1 MRDINNCFTKK
12 EKRRKRKKALTRVIK
27 QRAREI
33 GRLRCL
39 PRERSIH
46 EEHVLSYFPL
56 KLYDSPYIG
65 TCVSYPVKLEGE
77 RDGGT
82 LADNTRRE
90 RPAFNTWAHVFINRL
105 IPLNFLKRLHPG
117 ENEKSFLVG
126 RCN

>member
-1 MRDINNCFTKK
+1 M
-12 EKRRKRKKALTRVIK
+12 
-27 QRAREI
+27 
-33 GRLRCL
+33 
-39 PRERSIH
+39 H
-46 EEHVLSYFPL
+46 EEMKEHVLSYFPL

-65 TCVSYPVKLEGE
+65 TCVSYPVKLGRE
-77 RDGGT
+77 RERERET
-82 LADNTRRE
+82 VADNTR

>member
-1 MRDINNCFTKK
+1 M
-12 EKRRKRKKALTRVIK
+12 
-27 QRAREI
+27 
-33 GRLRCL
+33 
-39 PRERSIH
+39 H
-46 EEHVLSYFPL
+46 EEMKEHVLSYFPL

-65 TCVSYPVKLEGE
+65 TCVSYPVKLGRE
-77 RDGGT
+77 RERERET
-82 LADNTRRE
+82 VADNT

>member
-12 EKRRKRKKALTRVIK
+12 EKRRRRKKALTRVIK

-65 TCVSYPVKLEGE
+65 TCVSYPVKL
-77 RDGGT
+77 GG
-82 LADNTRRE
+82 RE
-90 RPAFNTWAHVFINRL
+90 TVVPWRTILDVNVLLSIH
-105 IPLNFLKRLHPG
+105 
-117 ENEKSFLVG
+117 G
-126 RCN
+126 RMFS